1 MRAQS
6 CPTLCD
12 SMDCITPGS
21 SVHGIF
27 QARILEWVAISSSRG
42 SSQPTDRTR
51 VSCVSCIAANL
62 LPTGS
67 LGKPPV
73 CYLHYCRKKPRA
85 TQFIH
90 LVPDHLPCVKPYAVS
105 DPKRSQSQDL
115 SSGSSQWWERRE
127 KSSQWGTLI
136 SKMVIGPELGAS
148 RSTKLNWGW
157 NKRREM

>member
-1 MRAQS
+1 MLIVCYLCMRAQS

-90 LVPDHLPCVKPYAVS
+90 LVPDHLPCVKPYAVLQTQ
-105 DPKRSQSQDL
+105 R
-115 SSGSSQWWERRE
+115 
-127 KSSQWGTLI
+127 
-136 SKMVIGPELGAS
+136 GAS
-148 RSTKLNWGW
+148 PGTCPQGAHSGEKGE
-157 NKRREM
+157 KKAVSEGH